1 MGVELVLSLLGGLAL
16 FMYGMQMMS
25 TNLEAVAGN
34 RMKQILERLTAN
46 RFLGVLVGAGIT
58 ALIQSSS
65 ATTVMTVGFV
75 NSGLMTLKQAVWI
88 IMGANVGTTI
98 TGQLIALDIGAL
110 APLIA
115 FVGVMSLIFAKNKKV
130 QHVGGIIAGIG
141 VLFIGMGM
149 MTDSVSTL
157 RESELFVRLF
167 TTLQNPILGVLAGT
181 LVTVAVQSSSASVGI
196 LQALSSTGLVTWGSA
211 IPIILG
217 QNIGTTSTSLIASIG
232 TSKAA
237 KRSAMVHVYFNIIGT
252 VIFMAAIYGVKAAV
266 GFSWWNDTM
275 NMGDIANFHTLFNVV
290 VTLLFLPFTKLLAKL
305 AEMTIPDKPGEK
317 QDIEIPVLDERL
329 FNSPAVAIQQAKS
342 AVETMARNARA
353 NYGEAVPVLYS
364 HNTEVL
370 NLIQQRESVIDKL
383 EVNIS
388 NYLVKV
394 TDRELNESESHAV
407 NELINFIVEYERIG
421 DYAINV
427 VERSGEMFDKEI
439 TFSESARRE
448 LSLVDNAI
456 KEIMDI
462 TLAAFQADDTVL
474 AEQVEPLEETI
485 DLMIDTL
492 RERHILR
499 LKNGVCAIES
509 GIIFLEI
516 LTNLERIS
524 DHCSNI
530 AARIVGKESEDDHFD
545 AHEFRRNMHDGYVP
559 NFNEMLA
566 QYKLKYYTPLL
577 ESQETA

>member
-1 MGVELVLSLLGGLAL
+1 
-16 FMYGMQMMS
+16 
-25 TNLEAVAGN
+25 
-34 RMKQILERLTAN
+34 
-46 RFLGVLVGAGIT
+46 
-58 ALIQSSS
+58 
-65 ATTVMTVGFV
+65 
-75 NSGLMTLKQAVWI
+75 
-88 IMGANVGTTI
+88 
-98 TGQLIALDIGAL
+98 
-110 APLIA
+110 
-115 FVGVMSLIFAKNKKV
+115 
-130 QHVGGIIAGIG
+130 
-141 VLFIGMGM
+141 
-149 MTDSVSTL
+149 
-157 RESELFVRLF
+157 
-167 TTLQNPILGVLAGT
+167 
-181 LVTVAVQSSSASVGI
+181 
-196 LQALSSTGLVTWGSA
+196 
-211 IPIILG
+211 
-217 QNIGTTSTSLIASIG
+217 
-232 TSKAA
+232 
-237 KRSAMVHVYFNIIGT
+237 
-252 VIFMAAIYGVKAAV
+252 
-266 GFSWWNDTM
+266 M

-290 VTLLFLPFTKLLAKL
+290 VTCCSCRSRSCWPKL
-305 AEMTIPDKPGEK
+305 AEMTIPDNPDKS
-317 QDIEIPVLDERL
+317 RTSR
-329 FNSPAVAIQQAKS
+329 SPAGRASVQFSRVAIQQAK
-342 AVETMARNARA
+342 APRRPARNARA

-370 NLIQQRESVIDKL
+370 NLIQQRESGIDKL
-383 EVNIS
+383 EGNIS

-439 TFSESARRE
+439 SFSESARRE